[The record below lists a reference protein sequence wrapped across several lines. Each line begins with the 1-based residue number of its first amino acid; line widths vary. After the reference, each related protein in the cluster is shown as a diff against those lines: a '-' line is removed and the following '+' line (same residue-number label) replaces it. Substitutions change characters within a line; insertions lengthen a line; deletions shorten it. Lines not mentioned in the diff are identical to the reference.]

1 MLSFFNCNILVPLF
15 VICNVKSFLNWW
27 QLWFEETWYAWFSVG
42 SSILIIW
49 YIFSKEDFH
58 GSQIKFPRLY
68 LGGGTII
75 IILRKN
81 STIIKIRM
89 AVCNHFMSH
98 VNNVKEED
106 FIKLRK
112 NDWGAGGRTRTDMG
126 TMSSGHTDTK
136 VQLRNPCVSMDP
148 LLEL

>member
-1 MLSFFNCNILVPLF
+1 MKKHGMP
-15 VICNVKSFLNWW
+15 
-27 QLWFEETWYAWFSVG
+27 
-42 SSILIIW
+42 
-49 YIFSKEDFH
+49 
-58 GSQIKFPRLY
+58 GSQWVVAYLLYGIFFLRKIFMVPRLNF
-68 LGGGTII
+68 LDFIWGGGGTII

-112 NDWGAGGRTRTDMG
+112 ND
-126 TMSSGHTDTK
+126 
-136 VQLRNPCVSMDP
+136 
-148 LLEL
+148 